1 MEFDKEYFESEDFR
15 ELLDSYETAATTG
28 AYPFMD
34 ADDLI
39 DIADYYNMI
48 EEHDKAV
55 NVVEHALQLYPNATL
70 PNVFMAREALMTGNF
85 ELACQHADTIE
96 NKDDPDYHYLMA
108 EIMIANGDIEGA
120 DEYLR
125 NYGKTVS
132 ADEYIDFVKDCANL
146 FIDYQVSDKA
156 YEWMSRIKGN
166 DRSTDFNELM
176 ARTLLGLGKFKE
188 SQILL
193 NKLLDKDPF
202 CKEYWNALANSQ
214 LMSEEYHDAITS
226 SEYALAIDPKDTE
239 ALANKANGLANLSNF
254 EEALKYYQR
263 YIEIEPDNAYILFQS
278 GACLV
283 NLGRNEE
290 ALDVL
295 LKALSLTPED
305 AEQLPILYQELA
317 FCYNALKQFDKA
329 MEMLDKTKD
338 LDCDHVDVMVTRGH
352 LQLGNGNVKAAQK
365 SFIQAIADS
374 ESDPY
379 VILRIAISLYDNAYI
394 QACYDMFIKLFS
406 VIWKN
411 HPEFTE
417 GYSFMALCCYE
428 LNKPDEFLKYLKL
441 ACEKDPLEVKNT
453 LAFLFPEEMEVKEYY
468 RYMKELINSKSVN

>member
-1 MEFDKEYFESEDFR
+1 
-15 ELLDSYETAATTG
+15 
-28 AYPFMD
+28 
-34 ADDLI
+34 
-39 DIADYYNMI
+39 
-48 EEHDKAV
+48 
-55 NVVEHALQLYPNATL
+55 
-70 PNVFMAREALMTGNF
+70 
-85 ELACQHADTIE
+85 
-96 NKDDPDYHYLMA
+96 
-108 EIMIANGDIEGA
+108 
-120 DEYLR
+120 
-125 NYGKTVS
+125 
-132 ADEYIDFVKDCANL
+132 
-146 FIDYQVSDKA
+146 
-156 YEWMSRIKGN
+156 
-166 DRSTDFNELM
+166 M

-193 NKLLDKDPF
+193 NKLLDKDPY
-202 CKEYWNALANSQ
+202 CKEYWNALATSQ

-295 LKALSLTPED
+295 LKALSLTPEG

-394 QACYDMFIKLFS
+394 QACYDMFMKLFT